1 MGEGSHSRSFRIRRG
16 VPQGS
21 VLGPVLFILFVDD
34 ITKDLPRGAHAS
46 LYADDLAIWSSSP
59 DPLKASSVVQ
69 SSLAVLET
77 WSNLWRLPLN
87 PKKCESSFFSTDPHQ
102 ATFQPRLNLLGFPL
116 LFNPTPK
123 FLGVTFDRTL
133 SFGAHVQS
141 LCSKF
146 YPRNKALRSIA
157 TASWG
162 PTKESLSLLYKAIV
176 RPVLTYASPG
186 WFPFLYNT
194 ATNHLEVLHRAACR
208 VITGCLSST
217 PSSLL
222 LLEAQLLPLK
232 LTLEH
237 QTLYSFERALRLP
250 PDFSSLYALAIRNV
264 PCRLKKKP
272 SWRSFFSSATQP
284 LPSPRESLITCPPFP
299 PWSTTHFT
307 VSPFIP
313 DCTGNSTARLQIASS
328 RLSSLPPSD
337 IQVWTDGSVPSLFG
351 PGGAG
356 VYAICSKCNTS
367 NSLSFS
373 SGPIAS
379 SFTAETFALK
389 QGLAWCT
396 SHLMTCKFQ
405 SVLFLTDSQ
414 SALSILSSAP
424 SYLLPESL
432 WNVWSLASSLS
443 NNTTLSFQW
452 VPGHAGLPGNEK
464 ADLLAKTGASLPTDA
479 IPSPLPPV
487 IAKVRYSLYR
497 NWRRHISHSHL
508 NFQVPE
514 VSSEELLLSR
524 FIRSELSRLRCHGH
538 SLLLSSYLHRISRK
552 ENSDCSACGHPLQD
566 LNHLLLDCLLNP
578 FANLSLAPLF
588 LFSIY
593 GPDLGVW
600 PDCWVSA
607 EFLCAPIPRKGSG
620 STTTTTNG

>member
-1 MGEGSHSRSFRIRRG
+1 MRSFLSDRRAKVQVGGSHSRSFRIRRG

-46 LYADDLAIWSSSP
+46 LYADDLAIWSSSQ

-69 SSLAVLET
+69 SSLTVLET
-77 WSNLWRLPLN
+77 WSSLWRLPLN
-87 PKKCESSFFSTDPHQ
+87 PKKCESSFFST
-102 ATFQPRLNLLGFPL
+102 
-116 LFNPTPK
+116 
-123 FLGVTFDRTL
+123 
-133 SFGAHVQS
+133 
-141 LCSKF
+141 
-146 YPRNKALRSIA
+146 
-157 TASWG
+157 
-162 PTKESLSLLYKAIV
+162 
-176 RPVLTYASPG
+176 
-186 WFPFLYNT
+186 WFPFLCNT

-208 VITGCLSST
+208 VITRCLSST

-222 LLEAQLLPLK
+222 LLEAQLPPLK

-250 PDFSSLYALAIRNV
+250 FDFSSLYALAIKNV
-264 PCRLKKKP
+264 PRRLKKKP
-272 SWRSFFSSATQP
+272 SWRSSCSSATQP

-313 DCTGNSTARLQIASS
+313 DCTGSSTARLQIASS

-356 VYAICSKCNTS
+356 VYATCSKCNTS
-367 NSLSFS
+367 HSLSFS

-414 SALSILSSAP
+414 SALSILFSAP
-424 SYLLPESL
+424 TYLLPESL

-443 NNTTLSFQW
+443 NYTTLSFQW

-479 IPSPLPPV
+479 IPSPLLPV
-487 IAKVRYSLYR
+487 IAKVRYSQHR

-514 VSSEELLLSR
+514 VSSKKLLLSR
-524 FIRSELSRLRCHGH
+524 PICSELSRFRCHGH
-538 SLLLSSYLHRISRK
+538 SLLLSSFLHRISRK
-552 ENSDCSACGHPLQD
+552 ENSACSACGHPLQD
-566 LNHLLLDCLLNP
+566 LNHLLLDCP
-578 FANLSLAPLF
+578 ASEPLRK
-588 LFSIY
+588 SI
-593 GPDLGVW
+593 
-600 PDCWVSA
+600 
-607 EFLCAPIPRKGSG
+607 FG
-620 STTTTTNG
+620 STLSIRDLWSRPWGVARLLGLRGVPPRHHPSEGVG

>member
-1 MGEGSHSRSFRIRRG
+1 M
-16 VPQGS
+16 
-21 VLGPVLFILFVDD
+21 
-34 ITKDLPRGAHAS
+34 
-46 LYADDLAIWSSSP
+46 
-59 DPLKASSVVQ
+59 
-69 SSLAVLET
+69 
-77 WSNLWRLPLN
+77 
-87 PKKCESSFFSTDPHQ
+87 
-102 ATFQPRLNLLGFPL
+102 GFPL

-146 YPRNKALRSIA
+146 YTRHKALRSIA

-162 PTKESLSLLYKAIV
+162 PTKQSLSLFYKAFV

-186 WFPFLYNT
+186 WFPFLCNT
-194 ATNHLEVLHRAACR
+194 ATNHLKVLHRAACR
-208 VITGCLSST
+208 VITGCLFST

-222 LLEAQLLPLK
+222 LLEAQLPPLK

-272 SWRSFFSSATQP
+272 SWRSFCSSATQS
-284 LPSPRESLITCPPFP
+284 LPSPRETLITCPPFS

-313 DCTGNSTARLQIASS
+313 DCTGNSTARLQTASS

-356 VYAICSKCNTS
+356 VYVTCSKCNTS
-367 NSLSFS
+367 NSLSFF

-396 SHLMTCKFQ
+396 SHSMICKFQ

-452 VPGHAGLPGNEK
+452 VPGHAGLPENEK

-479 IPSPLPPV
+479 IPCPLPLV
-487 IAKVRYSLYR
+487 IAKVRYSQYR
-497 NWRRHISHSHL
+497 NWRRHFSHSHL

-524 FIRSELSRLRCHGH
+524 SICSELSRLRCHGH
-538 SLLLSSYLHRISRK
+538 SLLLSS
-552 ENSDCSACGHPLQD
+552 
-566 LNHLLLDCLLNP
+566 
-578 FANLSLAPLF
+578 
-588 LFSIY
+588 
-593 GPDLGVW
+593 
-600 PDCWVSA
+600 
-607 EFLCAPIPRKGSG
+607 
-620 STTTTTNG
+620 